1 MSYIIFLD
9 PLGSK
14 LMGKH
19 NWIQNLNICE
29 IFILSPYTFSQKF
42 GLFQSKIDVKNKQHF
57 FLRGKIKNRFHT
69 NCSIGRYTTFLCN
82 RFLLFHFLEKCF
94 FDTFNTFSEKL
105 PDLRKCQIIQPTMS
119 LWWEICFFCLTNI
132 HGKYFHHIAAI
143 LEPPGR
149 SSEPVNKIF
158 LQIHQNAK

>member
-1 MSYIIFLD
+1 
-9 PLGSK
+9 
-14 LMGKH
+14 MGKH

-57 FLRGKIKNRFHT
+57 FLRGKNKNRFHT
-69 NCSIGRYTTFLCN
+69 NCCIGRYTTFLCN

-94 FDTFNTFSEKL
+94 FFWHFKYFFQKNYRTSENAKKFSLRCICGEK
-105 PDLRKCQIIQPTMS
+105 S
-119 LWWEICFFCLTNI
+119 CFICLTNI

-149 SSEPVNKIF
+149 SSKPVNKIF
-158 LQIHQNAK
+158 LLIHQNAK